1 MILSAFI
8 AVLIVLVI
16 LYWVCMSPYSKVFGA
31 FPYKKVNET
40 KKVIAMTFDDGP
52 NEPYTSEIVDYL
64 DSQNIKATFFQ
75 VGKAVKQEPKL
86 TKRMYDT
93 GHVIGNHSQSHS
105 FLKYFTQPSFRT
117 ELQESQAEFKQV
129 LGKEPALFRP
139 PWLYRTPLLL
149 RSARNMGLF
158 PVSGLFCNN
167 LEVFHVSPEKI
178 ARTAVSRAR
187 PGGILIFHD
196 GYNGKGAVRKETVE
210 SVKHTVS
217 ALTADGYT
225 FVTVDQ
231 LFDIKPYK

>member
-8 AVLIVLVI
+8 AVLVALVI
-16 LYWVCMSPYSKVFGA
+16 LYWVCISPYSQVFGH
-31 FPYKKVNET
+31 FPYKKDNAS
-40 KKVIAMTFDDGP
+40 KKIIALTFDDGP

-64 DSQNIKATFFQ
+64 DSQDIKATFFQ

-105 FLKYFTQPSFRT
+105 FLTYFTQPSFRK
-117 ELQESQAEFKQV
+117 ELQESQAEFKRV

-139 PWLYRTPLLL
+139 PWLFRTPLLL

-178 ARTAVSRAR
+178 ARTAILRAR

-196 GYNGKGAVRKETVE
+196 GYNGKGAIRKETVE
-210 SVKHTVS
+210 SVKLTVK
-217 ALTADGYT
+217 ALVADGYT
-225 FVTVDQ
+225 FVTIDQ
-231 LFDIKPYK
+231 LLGIKPYK